1 MLTQWFCSASVG
13 SAPYFK
19 QVSTSSC
26 VLVVGFRKMPRVMK
40 SSVEVCLLPTTVTSR
55 RKFSD
60 QFWSGSQPRMNP
72 NQFWATWGY
81 GYLGDFFWTSNIG
94 IISEAIYRDSLS
106 TSQHKWNVKRV
117 LSTAY
122 VGHFV
127 DRWCRMIG
135 LMMMIETS
143 RRFKSQCHTL
153 SCPKHS
159 TWWVCFCRSTKIM
172 RYAYSEILS
181 FKIFKSIQILECSIL
196 L

>member
-19 QVSTSSC
+19 QVSTSLC
-26 VLVVGFRKMPRVMK
+26 FGGWLQEDDQGD
-40 SSVEVCLLPTTVTSR
+40 EV
-55 RKFSD
+55 F
-60 QFWSGSQPRMNP
+60 SGSMSFANYSHFKAKVLRPVLERGQPRMNP